1 MSEPSGVTKTGKI
14 SESEIID
21 DYALGRVPKE
31 RRKSG
36 WSLSWL
42 SMGIVSTLVQ
52 LDIGYFVSAVA
63 GMRLAI
69 VADVL
74 VAIFGG
80 TLGWAVSRV
89 SFGEKLSSTVTSRF
103 YGFGAR
109 GSVIASAIFG
119 FMILGFLALENAL
132 LYYGTVFAL
141 GWTPNI
147 YNEILILGI
156 LTVAWILLT
165 TYGIN
170 AVLKVSS
177 YLLIVFIILLGYMLY
192 VVGFHSGTS
201 FGAIFSHGPL
211 LTTGSYAGMG
221 NMTRLMIA
229 ITTLAGSAGALALV
243 DADYA
248 RYAKTKKDLPI
259 MSYMGSIMI
268 DIIIM
273 ISGSV
278 LVYGGLT
285 PAISYVVSH
294 GLVNQSGAIT
304 YVNNLATNNTGAFF
318 IILSSIVGFVLMYAA
333 QAKAQV
339 LNTYSG
345 SLALANFFDAVAKW
359 KPGRLVMVILGNIV
373 ALVMIFVGIL
383 GFISAY
389 LDILGITTTSFAGIM
404 IADYYIVRRGKRADH
419 KMVEAVNIAG
429 VISIAIATVVSAYLE
444 TQGIFELGFL
454 LALILVLIL
463 YPPLRLWVF
472 PESKLFGGK
481 VSAEL
486 AMQEEEEL

>member
-1 MSEPSGVTKTGKI
+1 MSDSSVTNTGKI

-21 DYALGRVPKE
+21 DYALGRVPQA

-52 LDIGYFVSAVA
+52 LDIGYFVAAVA

-69 VADVL
+69 VADIL

-80 TLGWAVSRV
+80 TIGWAVSRI
-89 SFGEKLSSTVTSRF
+89 SHGERLSSTVTSRF

-132 LYYGTVFAL
+132 LYYGTIFAL
-141 GWTPNI
+141 GWTPNLG
-147 YNEILILGI
+147 NEILILGI

-177 YLLIVFIILLGYMLY
+177 YLLVVFLILLVYMFY
-192 VVGFHSGTS
+192 IAGFASGTS
-201 FGAIFSHGPL
+201 FSAIISHGPL
-211 LTTGSYAGMG
+211 IPDMGSSTT
-221 NMTRLMIA
+221 RFLIA
-229 ITTLAGSAGALALV
+229 VTTLAGSAGALALV

-259 MSYMGSIMI
+259 MSYMGSIMM
-268 DIIIM
+268 DIVIM

-278 LVYGGLT
+278 IVYGGLG
-285 PAISYVVSH
+285 PAISYVITHNLATSANA
-294 GLVNQSGAIT
+294 LT
-304 YVNNLATNNTGAFF
+304 YVNNMSTNNTGAFF
-318 IILSSIVGFVLMYAA
+318 IVLSSIVGFILMYAA

-345 SLALANFFDAVAKW
+345 SLALANFFDATAKW
-359 KPGRLVMVILGNIV
+359 KPGRLIMVILGNIV

-383 GFISAY
+383 GFISGY
-389 LDILGITTTSFAGIM
+389 LDILGITTTSFSGVM
-404 IADYYIVRRGKRADH
+404 IADYYIVRRQKRANH
-419 KMVEAVNIAG
+419 KTVEAVNIAG
-429 VISIAIATVVSAYLE
+429 VLSILIATVVSAYLE
-444 TQGIFELGFL
+444 TQGIFIMGFL
-454 LALILVLIL
+454 LALILVLVI
-463 YPPLRLWVF
+463 YPPLRMWVF
-472 PESKLFGGK
+472 PESKMLGGK
-481 VSAEL
+481 VSASL
-486 AMQEEEEL
+486 AMQEEEDL

>member
-1 MSEPSGVTKTGKI
+1 MSDSSEVTKTGKI

-52 LDIGYFVSAVA
+52 LDIGYFVAAVA

-69 VADVL
+69 IADVL

-80 TLGWAVSRV
+80 TLGWAVSRI
-89 SFGEKLSSTVTSRF
+89 SHTEKLSSTVTSRF

-132 LYYGTVFAL
+132 LYYGTIFAL

-147 YNEILILGI
+147 YNEILILGV

-177 YLLIVFIILLGYMLY
+177 YLLVVFIILLGYMFY
-192 VVGFHSGTS
+192 VAGFASGTS
-201 FGAIFSHGPL
+201 FSAIMTHGPL
-211 LTTGSYAGMG
+211 IPNMGSSV
-221 NMTRLMIA
+221 TRFFIA
-229 ITTLAGSAGALALV
+229 VTTLAGSAGALALV

-248 RYAKTKKDLPI
+248 RYARTKRDLPI
-259 MSYMGSIMI
+259 MSYMGSIML

-273 ISGSV
+273 IAGSV
-278 LVYGGLT
+278 IVYGGLT
-285 PAISYVVSH
+285 PAISYVVTH
-294 GLVNQSGAIT
+294 GLASQSGAAA
-304 YVNNLATNNTGAFF
+304 YVNNMATNNTGAFF
-318 IILSSIVGFVLMYAA
+318 IVLSSIVGFVLMYAA

-359 KPGRLVMVILGNIV
+359 KPGRLVMVILGNII

-383 GFISAY
+383 GFISSY
-389 LDILGITTTSFAGIM
+389 LDVLGITTTSFAGVM

-419 KMVEAVNIAG
+419 KMVEAVNVAG
-429 VISIAIATVVSAYLE
+429 VISIAIATIVSAYLE
-444 TQGIFELGFL
+444 TQGIFILGFL
-454 LALILVLIL
+454 LALILVLVL
-463 YPPLRLWVF
+463 YPPLRIWVF
-472 PESKLFGGK
+472 PESKMLGGK
-481 VSAEL
+481 VSASL
-486 AMQEEEEL
+486 AIQEEEEL

>member
-1 MSEPSGVTKTGKI
+1 MSDSSAANKTGKI

-21 DYALGRVPKE
+21 DYALGRVPQA

-52 LDIGYFVSAVA
+52 LDIGYFVAAVA
-63 GMRLAI
+63 GMKLAI
-69 VADVL
+69 IADIL

-89 SFGEKLSSTVTSRF
+89 SFAEKLSSTVTSRF

-132 LYYGTVFAL
+132 LYYGTIFAL
-141 GWTPNI
+141 GWTPNLG
-147 YNEILILGI
+147 NEILILGI

-177 YLLIVFIILLGYMLY
+177 YLLIVFIILLGYMFY
-192 VVGFHSGTS
+192 VAVFASGTGV
-201 FGAIFSHGPL
+201 GAIFSHGPL
-211 LTTGSYAGMG
+211 IPGMG
-221 NMTRLMIA
+221 SSTTRFMIA
-229 ITTLAGSAGALALV
+229 VTTLAGSAGALALV

-248 RYAKTKKDLPI
+248 RYARTKKDLPI

-268 DIIIM
+268 DIVIM

-278 LVYGGLT
+278 IVYGGLQ
-285 PAISYVVSH
+285 PAISYVIAHNIVPT
-294 GLVNQSGAIT
+294 GTTAGA
-304 YVNNLATNNTGAFF
+304 YVNSLASNNTGAFF
-318 IILSSIVGFVLMYAA
+318 IILSSVVGFILMYAA

-345 SLALANFFDAVAKW
+345 SLALANFFDATAKW

-373 ALVMIFVGIL
+373 ALIMIFVGIL
-383 GFISAY
+383 GFISGY

-404 IADYYIVRRGKRADH
+404 IADYYIVRRGKRANH
-419 KMVEAVNIAG
+419 KSVEAVNIAG
-429 VISIAIATVVSAYLE
+429 VLTILIATGISAYLE
-444 TQGIFELGFL
+444 TQGIFVMGFL
-454 LALILVLIL
+454 LALILVLVL
-463 YPPLRLWVF
+463 YPPLRIWVF
-472 PESKLFGGK
+472 PESKMLGGK
-481 VSAEL
+481 VSASL
-486 AMQEEEEL
+486 AMQEEEDL